1 MMRVASGL
9 IGSRKELWQKS
20 PTQATTGGRLQGSR
34 VGCHLGRMIS
44 CFSQEGPMLLVRE
57 IMFCKPGKTRPMV
70 DKFRS
75 LGKVIEAH
83 HLGKLRVLT
92 DVSSEGYWMVVA
104 EMEVP

>member
-1 MMRVASGL
+1 
-9 IGSRKELWQKS
+9 
-20 PTQATTGGRLQGSR
+20 
-34 VGCHLGRMIS
+34 
-44 CFSQEGPMLLVRE
+44 MLLVRE

-104 EMEVP
+104 EMEVPTLDHHMKMVKQTAEMPEVQAFMKDYHDLVSHGRREIYTVE